1 VDSQP
6 IRQAIILAG
15 GFGTRLQAVLRDV
28 PKPLA
33 PVRGFPF
40 IHYVL
45 RWLEASGI
53 ERVIGCTGYLA
64 DKMEAGFRTYR
75 GALEM
80 KFLREDSPLGTGG
93 AIYRALGEVE
103 RGGVF
108 VLNGDTYFPADLT
121 EFQREAERLGG
132 PFAIALRC
140 VPDVSRFGAVQLEG
154 GRIVAMNEKG
164 LRGPGLVNAGLY
176 LLPHDLWQALPM
188 PVVFSWEVDL
198 MEPKAPLL
206 GTAGVVLSATFLDIG
221 TPESYGEA
229 ESVLPR
235 LPGDAEAG
243 SLHPVED
250 ASMSEGEFKDV

>member
-45 RWLEASGI
+45 RWLEESGI

-64 DKMEAGFRTYR
+64 DKMEAGFSSYA

-80 KFLREDSPLGTGG
+80 RFLREESPLGTGG
-93 AIYRALGEVE
+93 AIYRALSEVD

-108 VLNGDTYFPADLT
+108 VLNGDTYFPANLIG
-121 EFQREAERLGG
+121 FQQEAERLGG
-132 PFAIALRC
+132 RFAIALRR
-140 VPDVSRFGAVQLEG
+140 VRDTSRFGAVELDG
-154 GRIVAMNEKG
+154 GRILAMHEKG
-164 LRGPGLVNAGLY
+164 RQGPGLVNAGLY
-176 LLPHDLWQALPM
+176 LLPHDLWQTLPM
-188 PVVFSWEVDL
+188 PGVFSWEVDL
-198 MEPKAPLL
+198 MQPKAPLL
-206 GTAGVVLSATFLDIG
+206 GVAGVVLGAPFLDIG

-229 ESVLPR
+229 ESVLPM
-235 LPGDAEAG
+235 LPGGAG
-243 SLHPVED
+243 AGNLHRVED
-250 ASMSEGEFKDV
+250 AS